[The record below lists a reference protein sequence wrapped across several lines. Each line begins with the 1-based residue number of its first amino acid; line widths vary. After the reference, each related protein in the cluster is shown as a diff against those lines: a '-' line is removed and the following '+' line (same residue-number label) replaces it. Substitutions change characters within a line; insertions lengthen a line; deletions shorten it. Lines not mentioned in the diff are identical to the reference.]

1 MILAETGVSVFSSLF
16 ENFWVVLLLKTVAVM
31 GFFLVVPLGVGYVE
45 HKGLAHMQARL
56 GPMEAGAFHGWAQL
70 VADGVKFIQKEDV
83 IPAAADRH
91 VFSLAPA
98 VAMIP
103 YIAILVV
110 LPISDSWFAENLDVG
125 IFFVLA
131 MSSVSVIGVMM
142 AGWSSANKF
151 SLIGALRAA
160 AQLIAYELPLV
171 IAAAAVVMQA
181 GTLSMIG
188 IVEAQHSLWFIIP
201 QLPGFLIFMMAA
213 FAELQRPPFD
223 MPIADSEIIFGA
235 YTEYTGLKFAFF
247 LLAEYGG
254 IVAFSG
260 IASRAVPGRLPA
272 AAGHPD
278 PGPVDDD
285 GQDRRARLLLHLAP
299 GHVSAAARG
308 PAPAVLLAGVD
319 PAVVGPDHGRGRGEG
334 GVLDGR
340 ADAEASGTGLGLA
353 KGLSVT
359 LKTMLQPA
367 VTQQYPRVKPDLPPR
382 TRGVI
387 ALKEANCTVCY
398 KCSRE
403 CPDWCIYI
411 DAHKETHDP
420 AGGGRARSQKVLDR
434 FAIDY
439 ALCMYCGICVEVC
452 PFDALFWSPEFE
464 YGEYDIDLMTH
475 EKERLEEW
483 TYTVLPPPALEDGA
497 VPTEEQA
504 S

>member
-1 MILAETGVSVFSSLF
+1 MILAETGVSIFEQAFS
-16 ENFWVVLLLKTVAVM
+16 NFWLVLLLKTIAVM
-31 GFFLVVPLGVGYVE
+31 GFFLVVPLGIGYIE

-56 GPMEAGAFHGWAQL
+56 GPMEAGRFHGWAQL

-83 IPAAADRH
+83 VPAAADRN

-110 LPISDSWFAENLDVG
+110 LPLSDSVFAENLDVG

-188 IVEAQHSLWFIIP
+188 IVEAQQDLWFIVP

-260 IASRAVPGRLPA
+260 IAAVLYLGGYQPLPGIPI
-272 AAGHPD
+272 
-278 PGPVDDD
+278 PGPLMMM
-285 GQDRRARLLLHLAP
+285 GKIGALAFFFIWLRA
-299 GHVSAAARG
+299 
-308 PAPAVLLAGVD
+308 
-319 PAVVGPDHGRGRGEG
+319 
-334 GVLDGR
+334 
-340 ADAEASGTGLGLA
+340 T
-353 KGLSVT
+353 
-359 LKTMLQPA
+359 
-367 VTQQYPRVKPDLPPR
+367 YPRLREDQLQR
-382 TRGVI
+382 FSWL
-387 ALKEANCTVCY
+387 ALIPLSLALIMAV
-398 KCSRE
+398 
-403 CPDWCIYI
+403 
-411 DAHKETHDP
+411 AV
-420 AGGGRARSQKVLDR
+420 AKVA
-434 FAIDY
+434 F
-439 ALCMYCGICVEVC
+439 
-452 PFDALFWSPEFE
+452 
-464 YGEYDIDLMTH
+464 
-475 EKERLEEW
+475 
-483 TYTVLPPPALEDGA
+483 
-497 VPTEEQA
+497 
-504 S
+504 

>member
-1 MILAETGVSVFSSLF
+1 VILAEAGVSVFSSLF
-16 ENFWVVLLLKTVAVM
+16 SNFWVVLILKTVAVM

-83 IPAAADRH
+83 IPAAADRN

-110 LPISDSWFAENLDVG
+110 LPLSDSWFAENLDVG

-131 MSSVSVIGVMM
+131 MSSISVIGVMM

-171 IAAAAVVMQA
+171 IASAAIVMQA
-181 GTLSMIG
+181 GTLSLVG
-188 IVEAQHSLWFIIP
+188 IVEAQQDLWFIIP
-201 QLPGFLIFMMAA
+201 QFPGFLIFMIAA

-260 IASRAVPGRLPA
+260 IAAVLYLGGYQPLPGIPI
-272 AAGHPD
+272 
-278 PGPVDDD
+278 PGPLMMM
-285 GQDRRARLLLHLAP
+285 GKIGALAFFFIWLRA
-299 GHVSAAARG
+299 
-308 PAPAVLLAGVD
+308 
-319 PAVVGPDHGRGRGEG
+319 
-334 GVLDGR
+334 
-340 ADAEASGTGLGLA
+340 T
-353 KGLSVT
+353 
-359 LKTMLQPA
+359 
-367 VTQQYPRVKPDLPPR
+367 YPRLREDQLQRFSWLALIPLSLALIM
-382 TRGVI
+382 GV
-387 ALKEANCTVCY
+387 AVA
-398 KCSRE
+398 
-403 CPDWCIYI
+403 
-411 DAHKETHDP
+411 
-420 AGGGRARSQKVLDR
+420 KVA
-434 FAIDY
+434 F
-439 ALCMYCGICVEVC
+439 
-452 PFDALFWSPEFE
+452 
-464 YGEYDIDLMTH
+464 
-475 EKERLEEW
+475 
-483 TYTVLPPPALEDGA
+483 
-497 VPTEEQA
+497 
-504 S
+504 

>member
-1 MILAETGVSVFSSLF
+1 VILAETGVSIAEDVFS
-16 ENFWVVLLLKTVAVM
+16 NFWLVLLLKTIAVL
-31 GFFLVVPLGVGYVE
+31 GFFLVVPLGVGYIE

-56 GPMEAGAFHGWAQL
+56 GPMEAGRFHGWAQL

-83 IPAAADRH
+83 VPEAADRN

-110 LPISDSWFAENLDVG
+110 LPLGNTVFAENLDVG

-131 MSSVSVIGVMM
+131 MSSVSVIGIMM

-181 GTLSMIG
+181 GTLSMVG
-188 IVEAQHSLWFIIP
+188 IAEAQQNLWFIIP

-260 IASRAVPGRLPA
+260 IAAELYLGGYRPLPGIPI
-272 AAGHPD
+272 
-278 PGPVDDD
+278 PGPLMMM
-285 GQDRRARLLLHLAP
+285 GKIGALAFFFIWLRA
-299 GHVSAAARG
+299 
-308 PAPAVLLAGVD
+308 
-319 PAVVGPDHGRGRGEG
+319 
-334 GVLDGR
+334 
-340 ADAEASGTGLGLA
+340 T
-353 KGLSVT
+353 
-359 LKTMLQPA
+359 
-367 VTQQYPRVKPDLPPR
+367 YPRLREDQLQRFSWLVLIPLSLALIM
-382 TRGVI
+382 GV
-387 ALKEANCTVCY
+387 AVA
-398 KCSRE
+398 
-403 CPDWCIYI
+403 
-411 DAHKETHDP
+411 
-420 AGGGRARSQKVLDR
+420 KVA
-434 FAIDY
+434 F
-439 ALCMYCGICVEVC
+439 
-452 PFDALFWSPEFE
+452 
-464 YGEYDIDLMTH
+464 
-475 EKERLEEW
+475 
-483 TYTVLPPPALEDGA
+483 
-497 VPTEEQA
+497 
-504 S
+504 

>member
-1 MILAETGVSVFSSLF
+1 MLAGTVSIFEQAFS
-16 ENFWVVLLLKTVAVM
+16 NFWLVLLLKTIAVM
-31 GFFLVVPLGVGYVE
+31 GFFLVVPLGIGYIE

-56 GPMEAGAFHGWAQL
+56 GPMEAGRFHGWAQL

-83 IPAAADRH
+83 VPEAADRN

-110 LPISDSWFAENLDVG
+110 LPLGNTVFAENLDVG

-131 MSSVSVIGVMM
+131 MSSVSVIGIMM

-181 GTLSMIG
+181 GTLSMVG
-188 IVEAQHSLWFIIP
+188 IAEAQQHLWFIIP

-260 IASRAVPGRLPA
+260 IAAVLYLGGYQPLPGIPI
-272 AAGHPD
+272 
-278 PGPVDDD
+278 PGPLMMM
-285 GQDRRARLLLHLAP
+285 GKIGALAFFFIWLRA
-299 GHVSAAARG
+299 
-308 PAPAVLLAGVD
+308 
-319 PAVVGPDHGRGRGEG
+319 
-334 GVLDGR
+334 
-340 ADAEASGTGLGLA
+340 T
-353 KGLSVT
+353 
-359 LKTMLQPA
+359 
-367 VTQQYPRVKPDLPPR
+367 YPRLREDQLQRFSWLVLIPLSLALIM
-382 TRGVI
+382 GV
-387 ALKEANCTVCY
+387 AVA
-398 KCSRE
+398 
-403 CPDWCIYI
+403 
-411 DAHKETHDP
+411 
-420 AGGGRARSQKVLDR
+420 KVA
-434 FAIDY
+434 F
-439 ALCMYCGICVEVC
+439 
-452 PFDALFWSPEFE
+452 
-464 YGEYDIDLMTH
+464 
-475 EKERLEEW
+475 
-483 TYTVLPPPALEDGA
+483 
-497 VPTEEQA
+497 
-504 S
+504 